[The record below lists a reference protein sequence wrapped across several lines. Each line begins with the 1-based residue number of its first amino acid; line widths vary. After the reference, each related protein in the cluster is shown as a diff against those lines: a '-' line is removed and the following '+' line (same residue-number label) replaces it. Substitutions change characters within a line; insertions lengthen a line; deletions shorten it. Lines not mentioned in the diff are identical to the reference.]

1 MQQGM
6 VSFSDSA
13 EWYEGARAEMLR
25 FPAGVHDDQVDA
37 LAWMATM
44 AVNKEPPRRPKTKEP
59 ESWRK
64 KLSVLGGTV
73 GHMAA

>member
-1 MQQGM
+1 
-6 VSFSDSA
+6 
-13 EWYEGARAEMLR
+13 MLR
-25 FPAGVHDDQVDA
+25 LSEGGLHSAHAVTQDDDQVDA

-64 KLSVLGGTV
+64 KLSVLGGAA
-73 GHMAA
+73 GHMSA

>member
-1 MQQGM
+1 

-73 GHMAA
+73 SHMTA